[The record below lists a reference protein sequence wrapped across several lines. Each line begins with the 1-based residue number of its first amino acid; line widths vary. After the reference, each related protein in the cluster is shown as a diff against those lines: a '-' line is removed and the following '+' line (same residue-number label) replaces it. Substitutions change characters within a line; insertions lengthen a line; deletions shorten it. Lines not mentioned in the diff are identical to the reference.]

1 MLRDMTYSELN
12 ALIKNR
18 RSEPFEEYFSV
29 MEISDEN
36 KKKRIELAEKLDD
49 NFLFILILLFTM
61 NQYGTVD
68 YNDIRLRFEQGYID
82 AVSEFF
88 EPNQYIEDHARNFS
102 YDVVD
107 STMRNE
113 DDPYYY
119 SEDRAVLLSEN
130 EANNTFSQQEFY
142 EALESGKKWKKWM
155 DIRDR
160 KERKTHLA
168 VGGTVKPIDEPFLVG
183 DSLMMFARD
192 ADTFG
197 AEAKEIVNCRCTTK
211 YF

>member
-18 RSEPFEEYFSV
+18 RSEPFDEYFSV
-29 MEISDEN
+29 MEIPDKD

-61 NQYGTVD
+61 KQYRTVD
-68 YNDIRLRFEQGYID
+68 YNDIRLRFEQGYMD

-88 EPNQYIEDHARNFS
+88 EPNQYIEDHVRNFS

-107 STMRNE
+107 STMRHEE
-113 DDPYYY
+113 DLYYY
-119 SEDRAVLLSEN
+119 SEDRAMLLSEN
-130 EANNTFSQQEFY
+130 ESNNTFSQKEFY
-142 EALESGKKWKKWM
+142 DALESGKKWKKWV
-155 DIRDR
+155 DVRDR
-160 KERKTHLA
+160 KERKTHRI

-183 DSLMMFARD
+183 DSIMNFARD
-192 ADTFG
+192 SSFG
-197 AEAKEIVNCRCTTK
+197 ASANEIVNCRCSIK

>member
-29 MEISDEN
+29 MEISEED
-36 KKKRIELAEKLDD
+36 KKKRIELAKKLDD

-61 NQYGTVD
+61 KQYGTVG
-68 YNDIRLRFEQGYID
+68 YNDIRLRFEQGYMD

-107 STMRNE
+107 STMRHE

-119 SEDRAVLLSEN
+119 SEDRAILLSEN
-130 EANNTFSQQEFY
+130 ESNNTFSQQEFY
-142 EALESGKKWKKWM
+142 EALDSGKKWKKWM
-155 DIRDR
+155 DVRDR
-160 KERKTHLA
+160 RERKTHLV

-183 DSLMMFARD
+183 DSIMNFARD
-192 ADTFG
+192 SSFG

>member
-29 MEISDEN
+29 MEIPDED
-36 KKKRIELAEKLDD
+36 KKKRIELAKKLDD
-49 NFLFILILLFTM
+49 NFLFIFILLFTM

-68 YNDIRLRFEQGYID
+68 YNDIRLRFEQSYID
-82 AVSEFF
+82 AVSKFF

-107 STMRNE
+107 STMRHE
-113 DDPYYY
+113 EDPYYY

-142 EALESGKKWKKWM
+142 EALESGKEWKKWV

-160 KERKTHLA
+160 RERKTHRV

-183 DSLMMFARD
+183 DSIMNFPRD
-192 ADTFG
+192 SSFG
-197 AEAKEIVNCRCTTK
+197 ASANEIINCRCSIK